1 MAMAINTNI
10 MSLNTQRA
18 LSQSNNSIATAMER
32 LSSGLRINSAK
43 DDAAGLAITNRFTS
57 QVNGLNQAIRN
68 ANDGISLAQ
77 TAESAMQ
84 ETTNLLQ
91 RMRTLAVQSAN
102 DINSSS
108 DREALQDEVSQLIQE
123 VDRIANTSSFGEL
136 KLLNGNFVSKK
147 FQVGANANETIGV
160 SIGSTQA
167 DDLGQRYSLAVAGL
181 ESNQVATGAATA
193 THPFV
198 AETLTFVV
206 GGSSGTTTNV
216 SVAAGSSAQ
225 DVADA
230 ISQQVTGVTA
240 EARTEAELT
249 FSGATNSS
257 VYTLSINNVTVSF
270 TADASATVAEVHTG
284 LAAAINAESSLQN
297 LSATGG
303 STLNIVDETGAD
315 IDIGYGATGDSLGS
329 ATIAIDSRNYG
340 DTAGTTTTEAA
351 LAEGEESIVT
361 GAIQLYTT
369 DNSTS
374 VNLDSDVGDIMST
387 TAADATFTDTGES
400 VSTVNISTQSGANSA
415 LEVLDVAIAAIDAQ
429 RAALGAI
436 QNRMESTIANLSS
449 ISENVSA
456 ARSRIQDADFASET
470 AALTRAQILQQAGVA
485 MLAQANAQPQTVLS
499 LLQ

>member
-1 MAMAINTNI
+1 MAMIINTNV

-18 LSQSNNSIATAMER
+18 LGQSGSSIATAMER
-32 LSSGLRINSAK
+32 LSTGLRINSAK
-43 DDAAGLAITNRFTS
+43 DDAAGLAISNRFTS

-108 DREALQDEVSQLIQE
+108 DRTALQSEVSQLIQE

-167 DDLGQRYSLAVAGL
+167 DDLGERYSLAVTGL
-181 ESNQVATGAATA
+181 ESNQVATAAATP

-206 GGSSGTTTNV
+206 GSTTSNV
-216 SVAAGSSAQ
+216 TVAAGSSAQ

-230 ISQQVTGVTA
+230 ISQQVSGVSA

-249 FSGATNSS
+249 FSAATNSS
-257 VYTLSINNVTVSF
+257 VYTLSINNVSVSY
-270 TADASATVAEVHTG
+270 TADASATVAEIHTG
-284 LAAAINAESSLQN
+284 LAAAINAESSLQS
-297 LSATGG
+297 LAATGG
-303 STLNIVDETGAD
+303 ATLNIVDETGAD
-315 IDIGYGATGDSLGS
+315 IDIGYGATGDSLGA

-351 LAEGEESIVT
+351 MAESEASIVT

-369 DNSTS
+369 NNSTN

-400 VSTVNISTQSGANSA
+400 VSTVDISTQSGANSA
-415 LEVLDVAIAAIDAQ
+415 LAVLDVAIAAIDAQ
-429 RAALGAI
+429 RASLGAI

-456 ARSRIQDADFASET
+456 ARSRIKDADFAAET

>member
-1 MAMAINTNI
+1 M
-10 MSLNTQRA
+10 
-18 LSQSNNSIATAMER
+18 
-32 LSSGLRINSAK
+32 
-43 DDAAGLAITNRFTS
+43 
-57 QVNGLNQAIRN
+57 
-68 ANDGISLAQ
+68 
-77 TAESAMQ
+77 
-84 ETTNLLQ
+84 
-91 RMRTLAVQSAN
+91 
-102 DINSSS
+102 
-108 DREALQDEVSQLIQE
+108 
-123 VDRIANTSSFGEL
+123 
-136 KLLNGNFVSKK
+136 
-147 FQVGANANETIGV
+147 
-160 SIGSTQA
+160 
-167 DDLGQRYSLAVAGL
+167 
-181 ESNQVATGAATA
+181 
-193 THPFV
+193 
-198 AETLTFVV
+198 
-206 GGSSGTTTNV
+206 
-216 SVAAGSSAQ
+216 
-225 DVADA
+225 
-230 ISQQVTGVTA
+230 
-240 EARTEAELT
+240 
-249 FSGATNSS
+249 
-257 VYTLSINNVTVSF
+257 TVSF

>member
-1 MAMAINTNI
+1 MAMVINTNV
-10 MSLNTQRA
+10 MSLNTQRS
-18 LSQSNNSIATAMER
+18 LSQSGNSVATAMQR

-43 DDAAGLAITNRFTS
+43 DDAAGLAISNRFTS
-57 QVNGLNQAIRN
+57 QVNGLNQAVRN

-77 TAESAMQ
+77 TAEGAMN

-102 DINSSS
+102 DINSAS
-108 DREALQDEVSQLIQE
+108 DRQALQDEVTQLIQE
-123 VDRIANTSSFGEL
+123 VNRIANTSSFGDQ

-147 FQVGANANETIGV
+147 FHVGANANETIGV
-160 SIGSTQA
+160 SLSSTKA
-167 DDLGQRYSLAVAGL
+167 VDLGGRYSLAVAGL

-206 GGSSGTTTNV
+206 GGSTTTNV
-216 SVAAGSSAQ
+216 SVSAGSSAQ

-230 ISQQVTGVTA
+230 ISQQVSGVSA
-240 EARTEAELT
+240 EARTEANLT
-249 FSGATNSS
+249 FSAATNSS
-257 VYTLSINNVTVSF
+257 VYTLSINNVNVSY
-270 TADASATVAEVHTG
+270 TADASATVAEIHTG
-284 LAAAINAESSLQN
+284 LAAAINAESSLQA
-297 LSATGG
+297 LAATGG
-303 STLNIVDETGAD
+303 AVLQIVDDTGAD

-329 ATIAIDSRNYG
+329 ATILVDSRNFG

-351 LAEGEESIVT
+351 LAEGEQTIVT

-369 DNSTS
+369 NNSTS

-387 TAADATFTDTGES
+387 TAADATFTDTGTS
-400 VSTVNISTQSGANSA
+400 VSTLDITTVTGANSA
-415 LEVLDVAIAAIDAQ
+415 LAVLDVAIAAIDSQ

-456 ARSRIQDADFASET
+456 ARSRIRDADFASET
-470 AALTRAQILQQAGVA
+470 AALTRSQILQQAGVA
-485 MLAQANAQPQTVLS
+485 MLAQANAAPQNVLS

>member
-1 MAMAINTNI
+1 

-18 LSQSNNSIATAMER
+18 LGQSGSSIATAMER
-32 LSSGLRINSAK
+32 LSTGLRINSAK
-43 DDAAGLAITNRFTS
+43 DDAAGLAISNRFTS

-108 DREALQDEVSQLIQE
+108 DRTALQSEVSQLIQE

-167 DDLGQRYSLAVAGL
+167 DDLGERYSLAVTGL
-181 ESNQVATGAATA
+181 ESNQVATAAATP

-206 GGSSGTTTNV
+206 GSTTSNV
-216 SVAAGSSAQ
+216 TVAAGSSAQ

-230 ISQQVTGVTA
+230 ISQQVSGVSA

-257 VYTLSINNVTVSF
+257 VYTLSINNVSVSY
-270 TADASATVAEVHTG
+270 TADASATVAEIHTG
-284 LAAAINAESSLQN
+284 LAAAINAESSLQS
-297 LSATGG
+297 LAATGG
-303 STLNIVDETGAD
+303 ATLNIVDETGAD
-315 IDIGYGATGDSLGS
+315 IDIGYGATGDSLGA

-351 LAEGEESIVT
+351 MAEGEASIVT

-369 DNSTS
+369 NNSTN

-400 VSTVNISTQSGANSA
+400 VSTVDISTQSGANSA
-415 LEVLDVAIAAIDAQ
+415 LAVLDVAIAAIDAQ
-429 RAALGAI
+429 RASLGAI

-456 ARSRIQDADFASET
+456 ARSRIKDADFAAET